1 VNYWLMKSE
10 PDECSIDDIKHGTD
24 QSIPW
29 QGIRN
34 YQARNYIRDDIQAGD
49 QVFFYH
55 SSCKEP
61 GIVGIVDVVK
71 GASIDISA
79 FNPDSPY
86 FDAKS
91 SPENPK
97 WYSVDLKFVR
107 KFTQVISLK
116 ALKTDQQLANM
127 VLVAKGARL
136 SVQPVT
142 PQEWDHIVSLN
153 DVSSKDA

>member
-1 VNYWLMKSE
+1 MNYWLMKSE
-10 PDECSIDDIKHGTD
+10 PEECCIDDIKDSTD
-24 QSIPW
+24 QCIPW

-34 YQARNYIRDDIQAGD
+34 YQARNYIRDNIQVGD

-61 GIVGIVDVVK
+61 GIVGIVEVVSD
-71 GASIDISA
+71 ASADLSA
-79 FNPDSPY
+79 FDNTSPY

-91 SPENPK
+91 SPEKPR
-97 WYSVDLKFVR
+97 WYSIDLKFGR
-107 KFTQVISLK
+107 KFPKVISLK
-116 ALKTDQQLANM
+116 QLKADPALAEM

-142 PQEWDHIVSLN
+142 VQEWQHI
-153 DVSSKDA
+153 SKLAGE

>member
-10 PDECSIDDIKHGTD
+10 LHDCSIDDIN
-24 QSIPW
+24 IRAERPLPW

-34 YQARNYIRDDIQAGD
+34 YQARNFLRDQVHAGD
-49 QVFFYH
+49 NVFFYH

-61 GIVGIVDVVK
+61 GIVGIVKVVSD
-71 GASIDISA
+71 ASADISA
-79 FNPDSPY
+79 FDNTSPY

-91 SPENPK
+91 SPESPR
-97 WYSVDLKFVR
+97 WYSVDLLFSR
-107 KFTQVISLK
+107 KFAKLISLK
-116 ALKTDQQLANM
+116 QLKADPALTEM

-142 PQEWDHIVSLN
+142 AQEWQHIIEL
-153 DVSSKDA
+153 AGE